1 MVRSMVWLEPVD
13 VQSRTE
19 VGKRRCKERY
29 PGNQDHQSVAGSGA
43 GVVVAVAAAAAA
55 VLAVRM
61 SC

>member
-29 PGNQDHQSVAGSGA
+29 PGNQEYQSVAGSGA
-43 GVVVAVAAAAAA
+43 GVVVVAAAAAA

-61 SC
+61 SY